1 MTLSTLDYSIIL
13 GYLVLVV
20 LIGIFLSR
28 KAGKSL
34 NHYFLGGNQIKWYF
48 LGLSNASGMFDIS
61 GVMWSVT
68 LLFVY
73 GLKSAW
79 IPWLWPVWN
88 QVFIMVFLALWI
100 RRSNVMT
107 GASWVLTRFSGKG
120 GVYSKNIII
129 LFAVISAIG
138 FIAYFF
144 EGIGKFC
151 EAILP
156 FDLTLQIG
164 SFTIPSKNSYAFLII
179 SLTTLYTLKG
189 GIFSVVATE
198 VFQYFIMTLS
208 SIAIAVIVFFS
219 VSSETISEV
228 VPQGWDQLFFGWE
241 MNLDWSDTLPA
252 LNDKIGTDG
261 FEFIGV
267 LFMMMLFKGVFSSL
281 AGPVPG
287 YDMQRI
293 LSTKSPFEAAK
304 MSGFTILV
312 LYAPRYLMIAA
323 FAVLALVYLTPELQR
338 MTDIDFEILL
348 PETISQLVPTGLKG
362 LILAGLLAAFMG
374 TFAAVVNAA
383 PAYIAN
389 DLLKKNLI
397 PNKDEK
403 TYVRYGYLSAV
414 VIVGL
419 GMLFGFFAT
428 SLNTITLWITAS
440 LYGGYTAANVLKW
453 IWWRFNGHGY
463 FWGMLVGLLA
473 STLKLVFLSDWIDIY
488 LFPAI
493 LAFSLLGCLL
503 GSLCTPPDDMETL
516 KSFYKSVKP
525 WGFWKPVLKE
535 VQKQDTSFEPNQ
547 SFSRDSFNVIVGII
561 WQMTLVVW
569 PVYLLIKK
577 WEGLVISL
585 LVFFICTLLLKKYW
599 YDPLK
604 KEHYEQN

>member
-219 VSSETISEV
+219 VSNTAINEV

-252 LNDKIGTDG
+252 LNEKIATDG

-397 PNKDEK
+397 PNKDEN
-403 TYVRYGYLSAV
+403 TYVRYGYLAAV

-440 LYGGYTAANVLKW
+440 LFGGYTAANVLKW

-463 FWGMLVGLLA
+463 FWGMLAGLLA

-503 GSLCTPPDDMETL
+503 GSLCSPPDDMETL

>member
-1 MTLSTLDYSIIL
+1 MNLNPIDYLIII
-13 GYLVLVV
+13 GYLILVV
-20 LIGIFLSR
+20 LIGVFLSN

-34 NHYFLGGNQIKWYF
+34 NQYFLGGNQIKWYV

-61 GVMWSVT
+61 GVMWSVA

-88 QVFIMVFLALWI
+88 QVFIMVFLAIWI

-107 GASWVLTRFSGKG
+107 GASWVLTRFSGTG
-120 GVYSKNIII
+120 GRYSKNIII
-129 LFAVISAIG
+129 IFAVVSAIG

-156 FDLTLQIG
+156 FNLAVETDYI
-164 SFTIPSKNSYAFLII
+164 SVSSKNVYAFLII

-198 VFQYFIMTLS
+198 VFQYVIMTIS
-208 SIAIAVIVFFS
+208 SIAIGLIVFFS
-219 VSSETISEV
+219 VSKADINQV
-228 VPQGWDQLFFGWE
+228 VPQGWDQLFFGWK
-241 MNLDWSDTLPA
+241 MDLDWSSTLPL
-252 LNDKIGTDG
+252 LNEKIATDG
-261 FEFIGV
+261 YEFIGT
-267 LFMMMLFKGVFSSL
+267 LFMMMLFKGIFSSL

-293 LSTKSPFEAAK
+293 LSTKTPFEAAK

-323 FAVLALVYLTPELQR
+323 FAVLALVYLSPALQQ
-338 MTDIDFEILL
+338 MSAIDFEILL
-348 PETISQLVPTGLKG
+348 PETISQLIPTGLKG

-389 DLLKKNLI
+389 DLLKKSLL
-397 PNKDEK
+397 PNHEEK
-403 TYVRYGYLSAV
+403 TYVHCGYLAAIF
-414 VIVGL
+414 IVGL
-419 GMLFGFFAT
+419 GMLFGFFAS
-428 SLNTITLWITAS
+428 SLNSITLWITAS

-453 IWWRFNGHGY
+453 IWWRFNGYGY
-463 FWGMLVGLLA
+463 FWGMLAGLLA
-473 STLKLVFLSDWIDIY
+473 STLKLLFFSDFIDIY
-488 LFPAI
+488 FFPLILFI
-493 LAFSLLGCLL
+493 SLLGCIL
-503 GSLCTPPDDMETL
+503 GSLLTPPDELKTL
-516 KSFYKSVKP
+516 KSFYKSVHP

-535 VQKQDTSFEPNQ
+535 VQKDTPGFKGNSSFYN
-547 SFSRDSFNVIVGII
+547 DLFNVIVGIV
-561 WQMTLVVW
+561 WQMTLVVA
-569 PVYLLIKK
+569 PIYFLIKK
-577 WEGLVISL
+577 WDGLGWSL
-585 LVFFICTLLLKKYW
+585 ALFGLCSLLLKYYW
-599 YDPLK
+599 YNPLK
-604 KEHYEQN
+604 KQYQA

>member
-1 MTLSTLDYSIIL
+1 MKLSPVDLYIII
-13 GYLVLVV
+13 GYLILVV
-20 LIGIFLSR
+20 LIGVLLS
-28 KAGKSL
+28 KKVGENL
-34 NHYFLGGNQIKWYF
+34 NQYFLGGNKIKWYY
-48 LGLSNASGMFDIS
+48 LGFSNASGMFDIS

-88 QVFIMVFLALWI
+88 QVFIMVFLAIWI

-107 GASWVLTRFSGKG
+107 GASWILTRFSGKG
-120 GVYSKNIII
+120 GVYSRNVII

-156 FDLTLQIG
+156 FDLSIQTQFL
-164 SFTIPSKNSYAFLII
+164 SIPSKNVYAFLIMG
-179 SLTTLYTLKG
+179 LTTLYTLKG

-198 VFQYFIMTLS
+198 VFQYVIMTLS
-208 SIAIAVIVFFS
+208 SIAIAVLVFLS
-219 VSSETISEV
+219 VSKDSIMAV
-228 VPQGWDQLFFGWE
+228 VPEGWDQLFFGWK
-241 MNLDWSDTLPA
+241 MNLDWSNTLPA
-252 LNDKIGTDG
+252 LNDKISTDG

-267 LFMMMLFKGVFSSL
+267 LFMMMLFKGIFSSL

-323 FAVLALVYLTPELQR
+323 FTVLALVNFTSKYQGT
-338 MTDIDFEILL
+338 TNIDFEIIL
-348 PETISQLVPTGLKG
+348 PETISQLVPMGLKG

-374 TFAAVVNAA
+374 TFAAVINAA

-389 DLLKKNLI
+389 DLLKKNLL
-397 PNKDEK
+397 PNRDEK
-403 TYVRYGYLSAV
+403 TYVYYSYLSAV
-414 VIVGL
+414 GIVGL
-419 GMLFGFFAT
+419 GMIFGHFAS

-463 FWGMLVGLLA
+463 FWGMLSGLFA
-473 STLKLVFLSDWIDIY
+473 STAKLIFFSEWVDIY
-488 LFPAI
+488 FFPII
-493 LAFSLLGCLL
+493 LLCSLVGCLL
-503 GSLCTPPDDMETL
+503 GSYLNPPDDMKTL
-516 KSFYKSVKP
+516 MSFYKSIKP
-525 WGFWKPVLKE
+525 WGFWNPVLKE
-535 VQKQDTSFEPNQ
+535 IQKKDQQIEANLNFTTDA
-547 SFSRDSFNVIVGII
+547 FNVFLGIL
-561 WQMTLVVW
+561 WQMTLVVA
-569 PVYLLIKK
+569 PIYLLIKK
-577 WEGLVISL
+577 WDGLAISL
-585 LVFFICTLLLKKYW
+585 LIFTACTLLLKKYW

-604 KEHYEQN
+604 KTDQDE